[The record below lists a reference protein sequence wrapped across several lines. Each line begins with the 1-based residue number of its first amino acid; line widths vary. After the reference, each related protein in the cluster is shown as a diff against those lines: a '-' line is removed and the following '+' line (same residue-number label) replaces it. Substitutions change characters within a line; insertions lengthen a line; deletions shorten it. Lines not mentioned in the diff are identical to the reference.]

1 MGWEHRE
8 TDCKQNCSYQPRCKA
23 KSKEECKHYDNV
35 HVDKRNRINFL
46 NWLILVLKAMKGK

>member
-23 KSKEECKHYDNV
+23 KSKEECKLYNNIPL
-35 HVDKRNRINFL
+35 DKRNGISFL
-46 NWLILVLKAMKGK
+46 NGLVLVLKAMEGK